1 MSIIEP
7 QNQTKKHTMT
17 NETTTTNNARPSF
30 LTVLCILTFIGS
42 GLGLLGGLLGLVG
55 VGFLSKMLPGAA
67 AGGMTI
73 AAIFG
78 LLASAGKLFGAMQM
92 WKLKLQG
99 LWIYIGCELLGLVGT
114 IISSMKSSEAVS
126 SIVEKSSEM
135 AGTSGDAQV
144 EAAQEAM
151 KKSMEAASTGV
162 STMSIVG
169 AVFFSALF
177 IALYFMNKKH
187 LK

>member
-1 MSIIEP
+1 MSIIEA

-73 AAIFG
+73 ASIIG
-78 LLASAGKLFGAMQM
+78 IIASAGKLFGAMQM

-99 LWIYIGCELLGLVGT
+99 LWIYIGCELLALVGT
-114 IISSMKSSEAVS
+114 IVSSMKSSEVVS
-126 SIVEKSSEM
+126 SVMDKSAEL
-135 AGTSGDAQV
+135 AGNSGDAQM
-144 EAAQEAM
+144 EAAQESAR
-151 KKSMEAASTGV
+151 KTLEAASTAGNTMAIASGV
-162 STMSIVG
+162 L
-169 AVFFSALF
+169 FSALF